1 MNAPIRPLATCP
13 MCNMPIEY
21 WPENKPFQDCR
32 HCLRPL
38 ALFPVIKTQ
47 PRTYRI
53 MSVFS
58 VGKNV
63 TALLALA
70 ALLSLSLSI
79 MHLRVLAA
87 VVASTFLVRGAL
99 EAADGLAGL
108 KSGVDFSWGN
118 MRMDK
123 TAKRSSWAKI
133 AIGLGLLGLG
143 LVGIGAQ

>member
-1 MNAPIRPLATCP
+1 
-13 MCNMPIEY
+13 
-21 WPENKPFQDCR
+21 
-32 HCLRPL
+32 
-38 ALFPVIKTQ
+38 
-47 PRTYRI
+47 
-53 MSVFS
+53 
-58 VGKNV
+58 
-63 TALLALA
+63 
-70 ALLSLSLSI
+70 

-143 LVGIGAQ
+143 LVGIGSQ